1 MGGRRTSPPPLS
13 DEHPGIRESLGI
25 EAAPTLPMQAT
36 GIYWK
41 PYTSWRAMIEALIAG
56 ESDPDTLAGLAHRW
70 ANLGYAVQITPVA
83 A

>member
-1 MGGRRTSPPPLS
+1 
-13 DEHPGIRESLGI
+13 
-25 EAAPTLPMQAT
+25 
-36 GIYWK
+36 
-41 PYTSWRAMIEALIAG
+41 MIEALIAG